1 MEPVD
6 INRAITEG
14 LFFLEKQAF
23 FHNIQI
29 IKKLGSSIPFA
40 LGNAGQLKQVFM
52 NIIVNAAEAMHG
64 SGTLT
69 IVSCFDWERKKITI
83 EFTDTGEG
91 IPEENLSRIFDP
103 FFTTKDVGKGTGL
116 GLSTAYGI
124 IEGHGSKIEV
134 RSKVGV
140 GTTFTI
146 LLAPCPEKQPIV
158 ENRPLEVTRCAQGV
172 MRYGVNGEPGDCC
185 VSAAAR

>member
-14 LFFLEKQAF
+14 LFFLENQAL

-29 IKKLGSSIPFA
+29 IKELGPSLPFA

-64 SGTLT
+64 NGTLT
-69 IVSCFDWERKKITI
+69 IISSFDQERKIIAI

-91 IPEENLSRIFDP
+91 IPEENLSPWKQDRGEEQGRGGYDLYY
-103 FFTTKDVGKGTGL
+103 FTRTVSR
-116 GLSTAYGI
+116 STT
-124 IEGHGSKIEV
+124 HH
-134 RSKVGV
+134 R
-140 GTTFTI
+140 
-146 LLAPCPEKQPIV
+146 KQF
-158 ENRPLEVTRCAQGV
+158 RRDGCKYA
-172 MRYGVNGEPGDCC
+172 
-185 VSAAAR
+185 